1 MQNVKKSLTLSL
13 LFLIAVISSELA
25 MAQTSSS
32 SSDFPPHAKVLDGY
46 TKVVSQANITPM
58 YTLYQRKKDGQMY
71 MELPRSFTGKKY
83 YFALT
88 LASGDPYAGLQS
100 GEMYVYW
107 RRYDKR
113 IALMQPAID
122 MRATGDKEATSSIKR
137 LFTDRL
143 LLDLPI
149 VTIGPGGGPVV
160 DADALFVTNASRF
173 FGSVDGSVSTSA
185 RYGIFSIATAKA
197 FKSNIE
203 VAFEVPSSRGSLK
216 KLHYS
221 VSEIPASTGY
231 KPRVA
236 DQRVGFFTTSYS
248 DLAKYNDRE
257 TRVRYINRWH
267 IEKADPKLKISPPKR
282 PIVFYIEHT
291 TPVRYRR
298 WVKDG
303 VLAWN
308 KAFEKIGISDAIEV
322 YYQDQSSGAHMDKDP
337 EDVNYN
343 FVRWLNND
351 IGTAIGPSR
360 VNPLTGQILD
370 ADIILTD
377 GWIRH
382 YRNQFNEIMPKIAME
397 GFGPETLAWLAEHP
411 NWDPRLRLA
420 PPSMRNEIAARIARE
435 AQMPF
440 AGHPIASVDTTLI
453 GDDEYD
459 GLIGRTSQINGMCL
473 AAEGMSFDM
482 ALMKMSL
489 ALLDADEKDGD
500 KKEAEEEE
508 KKDDSKKDEDKK
520 DAAEKSDDKKD
531 DDGKEDEKDK
541 DEDGEK
547 KDDKEKAEEKK
558 KEDKPKE
565 QMIDGM
571 PESFVGPLVAHLVAH
586 EVGHTLG
593 LRHNFKGSSIYT
605 LEEVNGDE
613 VKGKKQLAGS
623 VMDYIGVNINAEGGD
638 KQGDYCMGG
647 IGPYDMWAI
656 EYGYTLGDPKTVLKR
671 VSEPQLAFATDEDT
685 SGPDPLARRYDF
697 SKDPLDYAQNQME
710 LVKHH
715 RDRLLSD
722 FVKDGDSWDRVRYGY
737 ELTLSLQTRTVSMM
751 ANWLGGAFVY
761 RDKKGDPNGRKPVE
775 VVPADQ
781 QRKALNY
788 VVETSFRDEAF
799 GLSSELVQSMGL
811 DKWLD
816 DNGSFFDE
824 ATWPI
829 HDRIMGIQSSALTMT
844 MNPTTLKRVY
854 DNELRVP
861 ADQDSLTLPEL
872 LTTVSDAVWTELNS
886 KEKGKFTA
894 RKPMISSLR
903 RNLQREHL
911 QRLIDL
917 TLPGGGS
924 TASSRTIS
932 MLASENL
939 RSLLKKIEGVQTA
952 AADRHDAYTTA
963 HLAQAKARIEKAL
976 DADYILNPSRGG
988 SRGGGIIL
996 MLGDEEEK
1004 LSR

>member
-1 MQNVKKSLTLSL
+1 MRSVLNKSAVFASLALLGMLTGQS
-13 LFLIAVISSELA
+13 AS
-25 MAQTSSS
+25 AQTTTSSTK
-32 SSDFPPHAKVLDGY
+32 DFPPHAKILEGF
-46 TKVVSQANITPM
+46 TKVVSKANITPM
-58 YTLYQRKKDGQMY
+58 YTLYQRKKDAQLY
-71 MELPRSFTGKKY
+71 AELPRSFTSKKY
-83 YFALT
+83 YIALT
-88 LASGDPYAGLQS
+88 LASGDPYAGLQT

-113 IALMQPAID
+113 IALMEPAID
-122 MRATGDKEATSSIKR
+122 YRAPGDKGAESSVKR

-143 LLDLPI
+143 LLDMPI
-149 VTIGPGGGPVV
+149 VTIGPSGGPVI
-160 DADALFVTNASRF
+160 DMDALFVTNASRF
-173 FGSVDGSVSTSA
+173 YGSVDGSLSPSA
-185 RYGIFSIATAKA
+185 RLGIFSIATAKA

-203 VAFEVPSSRGSLK
+203 VAFEVPSRTGKLK

-221 VSEIPASTGY
+221 VSEIPTSTGY
-231 KPRVA
+231 KPRAA

-257 TRVRYINRWH
+257 TKVRYINRWK
-267 IEKADPKLKISPPKR
+267 IEKADPKLKISPPKS

-291 TPVRYRR
+291 TPIRYRR

-308 KAFEKIGISDAIEV
+308 KAFENIGISDAIEV
-322 YYQDQSSGAHMDKDP
+322 YYQDMASGAHMDKDP

-382 YRNQFNEIMPKIAME
+382 YQKQFDEMLPKIAME
-397 GFGPETLAWLAEHP
+397 GFGPETLSWLAEHP
-411 NWDPRLRLA
+411 NWDPRIRLA
-420 PPSMRNEIAARIARE
+420 PAAIRNEIAAKIARD
-435 AQMPF
+435 ASKPF

-453 GDDEYD
+453 GDDEFD

-473 AAEGMSFDM
+473 AAEGMSFDL
-482 ALMKMSL
+482 ALMKMTMAML
-489 ALLDADEKDGD
+489 EADEEDGD
-500 KKEAEEEE
+500 KK
-508 KKDDSKKDEDKK
+508 DDDEDKK
-520 DAAEKSDDKKD
+520 DEDENEDKKD
-531 DDGKEDEKDK
+531 EDED
-541 DEDGEK
+541 
-547 KDDKEKAEEKK
+547 K
-558 KEDKPKE
+558 KEVTPKE
-565 QMIDGM
+565 QMLDGM
-571 PESFVGPLVAHLVAH
+571 PESFVGPLIAHLVAH

-593 LRHNFKGSSIYT
+593 LRHNFKGSSVYT
-605 LEEVNGDE
+605 FEQINGEE

-623 VMDYIGVNINAEGGD
+623 VMDYIGVNIHADGKE
-638 KQGDYCMGG
+638 KQGAFGMTG

-656 EYGYTLGDPKTVLKR
+656 EYGYTFGDTKKVLAR
-671 VSEPQLAFATDEDT
+671 VAEPALVFATDEDT

-697 SKDPLDYAQNQME
+697 SNNPLDYANNQMT
-710 LVKHH
+710 LTKHH
-715 RDRLLSD
+715 RDRLLTS

-737 ELTLSLQTRTVSMM
+737 ELTLSMQTKVVSMM
-751 ANWLGGAFVY
+751 ANWVGGAHVY

-775 VVPADQ
+775 VVSADK
-781 QRKALNY
+781 QRKALAF
-788 VVETSFRDEAF
+788 VVENSFKDSSF
-799 GLSSELVQSMGL
+799 GLSPELTQSMGL
-811 DKWLD
+811 DKWMD
-816 DNGSFFDE
+816 GRMSFSDE

-829 HDRIMGIQSSALTMT
+829 HDRVMGIQASSLTML

-861 ADQDSLTLPEL
+861 LNEDSLTLPEL
-872 LTTVSDAVWTELNS
+872 LTTISAAVWTELD
-886 KEKGKFTA
+886 EQPKGKFTV

-924 TASSRTIS
+924 SAASRTIS
-932 MLASENL
+932 MLAAENL
-939 RSLLKKIEGVQTA
+939 RQNLSKIEAAQMATADRYDPYTA
-952 AADRHDAYTTA
+952 A
-963 HLAQAKARIEKAL
+963 HLSQTKSRIEKAL
-976 DADYILNPSRGG
+976 DADYLLNPSAGG
-988 SRGGGIIL
+988 SSGGGFFIF
-996 MLGDEEEK
+996 GNETEHPG
-1004 LSR
+1004 R